1 MVARTKMHKIK
12 DIFTLISIFLLGIGL
27 LGGVLGLRYAILL
40 NARHHLLC
48 EVLKPGM
55 SKDEVLNTLKQAG
68 EFTVIGA
75 ESPGPV
81 IELHIAFTEP
91 IGKDMY
97 GAFDLG
103 FSDYK
108 YVSAYIRGFEYS
120 DVICDFYQPAQ
131 LVTEIPKPTLIVR
144 LPTKTRYPTLS
155 PEEARRLIDD
165 AQKTNLGCELPCWW
179 GITPGKTSWEDAQAF
194 FHLLNA
200 KIEYWPPHYSITVFY
215 PSSQKTA
222 LWLEIFPGEN
232 GLVESIRTESS
243 YTMAEVLEKFGQ
255 PAQIWFYSDGVM
267 PYSMPPNASLALLY
281 PKQGMLFYDLN
292 KEGEYFDNGNALRV
306 CAKHLAVHSFP
317 GFYLWNG
324 NTQKTLEQIKG
335 YLFDDTESWRFRP
348 LEEVTNIDIPA
359 FTDAFSSPDSTAC
372 FLSPIDIWPYPL
384 P

>member
-1 MVARTKMHKIK
+1 MSESEVLAILEQSGK
-12 DIFTLISIFLLGIGL
+12 FTMSRGEWPDGLVSLGIYFTDIKG
-27 LGGVLGLRYAILL
+27 RIL
-40 NARHHLLC
+40 
-48 EVLKPGM
+48 
-55 SKDEVLNTLKQAG
+55 
-68 EFTVIGA
+68 
-75 ESPGPV
+75 
-81 IELHIAFTEP
+81 
-91 IGKDMY
+91 Y
-97 GAFDLG
+97 GSFRVV
-103 FSDYK
+103 FSDFK
-108 YVSAYIRGFEYS
+108 YMRAVVSRGSEKPEY
-120 DVICDFYQPAQ
+120 ICDFYQPAQ
-131 LVTEIPKPTLIVR
+131 LVTETPKPTLIVR
-144 LPTKTRYPTLS
+144 LPTKTPYPTLS

-194 FHLLNA
+194 FYLLNA

-255 PAQIWFYSDGVM
+255 PTQIWFYSDGVM

-281 PKQGMLFYDLN
+281 PKQGMLFYDLY
-292 KEGEYFDNGNALRV
+292 KEGEYFDNGNTLRV

-359 FTDAFSSPDSTAC
+359 FTEAFSSPDSTAC